1 MKEKNKQNN
10 IKVGKKKSIVRNN
23 MIIAMILGPA
33 ILVAGVALLYAI
45 WWLSSQVFSW
55 VQEISNVYVF
65 PWIEENWIITL
76 GIWAAIIIA
85 SVAYQIISGIIKNK
99 NSAKKVPENKE
110 IIYEEIVFADEETK

>member
-1 MKEKNKQNN
+1 MKEKSKQNN

-33 ILVAGVALLYAI
+33 ILVAGIALLYAT
-45 WWLSSQVFSW
+45 WWLSSQIFSW
-55 VQEISNVYVF
+55 VQEISNTYVF

-76 GIWAAIIIA
+76 AIWAVIIIA
-85 SVAYQIISGIIKNK
+85 SVVYQIISGIIKNK

-110 IIYEEIVFADEETK
+110 IIYEEIVFANEENK

>member
-10 IKVGKKKSIVRNN
+10 IKVGKRKSIVRNN

-33 ILVAGVALLYAI
+33 ILVAGIALLYAT
-45 WWLSSQVFSW
+45 WWLSSQIFSW
-55 VQEISNVYVF
+55 VQGISNTYVF

-76 GIWAAIIIA
+76 AIWAVIIIA
-85 SVAYQIISGIIKNK
+85 SVVYQIISGIIKNK

-110 IIYEEIVFADEETK
+110 IIYEEIVFANEENK